1 MASLK
6 YCISDIKDAL
16 LKKSN
21 KSADNKAAK
30 KLNQSIT
37 LGMWYSNAD
46 IKKKF
51 VKEAYEI
58 SDITITPKATEIDKY
73 YEVKKCQKRV
83 NGKQTEGYVIIN
95 KKFVFNK

>member
-46 IKKKF
+46 IKKF
-51 VKEAYEI
+51 VKEAYKI